1 MESLK
6 FEWGYLQLVV
16 SNCSDAFA
24 TLCNTINKKFWRTV
38 FGRSISE
45 QEKTLFFLPTCKGR
59 LGICDRVESAQ
70 HFNPASVEGTTKLV
84 SSIKGEEAF
93 SVLEHRAVVINT
105 QAKMRKHQMGY
116 GARPKEARGNPRA
129 DGHQKQT
136 CSQESSGWKDIWL
149 AQRTAHSTPPV

>member
-1 MESLK
+1 MGLPA
-6 FEWGYLQLVV
+6 LVV
-16 SNCSDAFA
+16 PNCTDAFA
-24 TLCNTINKKFWRTV
+24 TLCNTMKKFWRTV

-59 LGICDRVESAQ
+59 LGICDPVESAQ

-93 SVLEHRAVVINT
+93 SVLEHRAVVIKT

-116 GARPKEARGNPRA
+116 GQDQRKLEATLEQMDTRSKRVVKKAVDGKTFGWLNVLPIAR
-129 DGHQKQT
+129 HQFDL
-136 CSQESSGWKDIWL
+136 S
-149 AQRTAHSTPPV
+149 AVVF